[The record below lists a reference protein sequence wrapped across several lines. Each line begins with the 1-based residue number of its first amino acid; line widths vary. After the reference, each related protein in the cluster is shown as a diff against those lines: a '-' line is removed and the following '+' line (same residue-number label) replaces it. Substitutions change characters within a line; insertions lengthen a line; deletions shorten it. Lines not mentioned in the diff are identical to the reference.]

1 MAKVVIVGRMEGGT
15 EMERE
20 AVGRGRTNIVVACN
34 RSWGSDEG

>member
-15 EMERE
+15 EMEME